1 MIVQLGAGNRVGAQ
15 AHSVV
20 NASTGDGMM
29 MSNASVFPHLPGS
42 HLTMLQSPALELV
55 KAVCHVLKLHTAIEG
70 SCPVCA
76 VFQSELC
83 VAVRLSCL
91 RRDILVGCL
100 RVDEWSSV
108 CEWHDPCLS
117 YVLSEVVCAHCGCCR
132 DVDVCRDAVRIDDDG
147 RV

>member
-1 MIVQLGAGNRVGAQ
+1 VQLGAGSRVGAQ

-20 NASTGDGMM
+20 HSGDGMM
-29 MSNASVFPHLPGS
+29 MSNASVFPRLPGS
-42 HLTMLQSPALELV
+42 HLMMLQSPALELV
-55 KAVCHVLKLHTAIEG
+55 KTVCHVLKLHTAIDG
-70 SCPVCA
+70 SCA
-76 VFQSELC
+76 VYAAFNLNRI
-83 VAVRLSCL
+83 VVRLSCL

-100 RVDEWSSV
+100 RVDEWSSA

-132 DVDVCRDAVRIDDDG
+132 DVDVCRDAVLLDDDG